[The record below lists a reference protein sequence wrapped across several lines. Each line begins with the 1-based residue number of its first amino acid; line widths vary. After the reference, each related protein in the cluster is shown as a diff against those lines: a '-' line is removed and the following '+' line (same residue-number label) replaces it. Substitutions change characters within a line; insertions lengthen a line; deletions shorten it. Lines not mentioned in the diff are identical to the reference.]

1 MKMAI
6 FHVQDRSVKKLP
18 NYVAFS
24 PAHAIVLFL
33 SFLDTTMAKAYTAPK
48 NILETANNAFAFMNV
63 KGDIW
68 MTDDTSVNDLPIS
81 LGMHTSTQ
89 FTKDGYSLV
98 YIFGGCSGDFRA
110 IPGNDDEWPWRCT
123 VISDYAFSYDPYT
136 DSYQSLANMPIAKY
150 GHTATEVD
158 GEIWVIGGRSRSDNK
173 DQIDHQ
179 VDIYDIKKDSWKT
192 IRNFGIATANGAAF
206 SLKSGSLY
214 YAGGFDDSYTA
225 TDVVIKINTT
235 QLDKKMLVFNRVASL
250 NVARGMIHAVKTY
263 NGAVIAGGTST
274 ANPCKVIESIEEYH
288 PGNSNGEWMIIK
300 GFPTFNGAHPS
311 SLIKLGDELL
321 AFTAVRN
328 DHCSLDN
335 DPIFVV
341 QAIDLKEGEWDNWYM
356 HGDIPESRFYFST
369 VALPERNAALTFGGT
384 TFYEDNCDCMKTL
397 QTVSAYYT
405 PLPDKQSLFP
415 HEKNKKI
422 GKIEILAICLWS
434 LAAFLL
440 VVYFFVKPKSRPPET
455 SFNKEG
461 ESSFPG
467 VEGGESSFPATEGGE
482 VEAVNNDTL

>member
-48 NILETANNAFAFMNV
+48 NILETTDNAFAFMNV

-225 TDVVIKINTT
+225 TDVVIKISTS
-235 QLDKKMLVFNRVASL
+235 QLDKNMFVFNQVASL
-250 NVARGMIHAVKTY
+250 NVARGMIHAITTGK
-263 NGAVIAGGTST
+263 GALIAGGST
-274 ANPCKVIESIEEYH
+274 ANPCNVIDSIEQYI
-288 PGNSNGEWMIIK
+288 PGTSYERWDLIE
-300 GFPTFNGAHPS
+300 GFQSAAVDIQKHYHPS
-311 SLIKLGDELL
+311 SLIKLGDEIL
-321 AFTAVRN
+321 AFTSVRN
-328 DHCSLDN
+328 NCLQDHPLTS
-335 DPIFVV
+335 VV
-341 QAIDLKEGEWDNWYM
+341 QALDWKERGGWYM
-356 HGDIPESRFYFST
+356 HGHIAENRFTFST
-369 VALPERNAALTFGGT
+369 IALPERDAALTFGGT
-384 TFYEDNCDCMKTL
+384 QFYEDECDCMKTL
-397 QTVSAYYT
+397 QTVSAYYAS
-405 PLPDKQSLFP
+405 LADEESLFP

-422 GKIEILAICLWS
+422 DKTAIFAICVWALVVI
-434 LAAFLL
+434 LL
-440 VVYFFVKPKSRPPET
+440 VVNYFVKPKSRPPET
-455 SFNKEG
+455 SLNKEG
-461 ESSFPG
+461 ESSLPG
-467 VEGGESSFPATEGGE
+467 VEDE
-482 VEAVNNDTL
+482 L

>member
-1 MKMAI
+1 MIPVIDLYPRSWGRWVRKLSLSSQLPSIA
-6 FHVQDRSVKKLP
+6 SVKKLP

-48 NILETANNAFAFMNV
+48 NILETTDNAFAFMNV

-225 TDVVIKINTT
+225 TDVVIKISTS
-235 QLDKKMLVFNRVASL
+235 QLDKNMFVFNQVASL
-250 NVARGMIHAVKTY
+250 NVARGMIHAITTGK
-263 NGAVIAGGTST
+263 GALIAGGST
-274 ANPCKVIESIEEYH
+274 ANPCNVIDSIEQYI
-288 PGNSNGEWMIIK
+288 PGTSYERWDLIE
-300 GFPTFNGAHPS
+300 GFQSAAVESTRDIQKNYHPS
-311 SLIKLGDELL
+311 SLIKLGDEIL
-321 AFTAVRN
+321 AFTSVRN
-328 DHCSLDN
+328 NCLQDHPLTS
-335 DPIFVV
+335 VV
-341 QAIDLKEGEWDNWYM
+341 QALD
-356 HGDIPESRFYFST
+356 
-369 VALPERNAALTFGGT
+369 
-384 TFYEDNCDCMKTL
+384 
-397 QTVSAYYT
+397 
-405 PLPDKQSLFP
+405 
-415 HEKNKKI
+415 
-422 GKIEILAICLWS
+422 
-434 LAAFLL
+434 
-440 VVYFFVKPKSRPPET
+440 
-455 SFNKEG
+455 
-461 ESSFPG
+461 
-467 VEGGESSFPATEGGE
+467 
-482 VEAVNNDTL
+482 